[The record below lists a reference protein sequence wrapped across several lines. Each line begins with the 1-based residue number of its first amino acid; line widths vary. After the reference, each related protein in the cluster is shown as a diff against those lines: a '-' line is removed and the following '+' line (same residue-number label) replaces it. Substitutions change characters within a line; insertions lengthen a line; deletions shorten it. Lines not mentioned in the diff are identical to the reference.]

1 MTDKLDPIT
10 PERAVQM
17 YLTSREDELSKNSLQ
32 NYKYDLAAFTDW
44 CEQEGV
50 GNMNDLTGR
59 TVMDFRMDRAEE
71 VKQITLRGNL
81 WNLKKFLRFCEKI
94 DAVQPG
100 LNEKVAVPEVSTA
113 DEVNKTYITAEEADA
128 VLEYLKKYEYAT
140 FRHAILYTLWH
151 TGMRSGSLRS
161 LDLRDFEPDRNSL
174 MLRHRPET
182 GTPLKNKE
190 NGERDVFIKDDL
202 CDVLSD
208 FVDMHRSDSLDEY
221 GRKPLFSTGSGR
233 PAKTTLQRNMYT
245 VTRPCHIGAEC
256 PHDRS
261 PDTCEATGYN
271 TASKC
276 PSSVSPHALRKGA
289 ITHMLNRGKP
299 KDVASERMNVSREV
313 LDTHYDRRN
322 KAEQMETRRRYL
334 EDL

>member
-1 MTDKLDPIT
+1 MPDKLDPIAPT
-10 PERAVQM
+10 RAVEM
-17 YLTSREDELSKNSLQ
+17 YLTSRENELSKNSLQ

-44 CEQEGV
+44 CQQEGID
-50 GNMNDLTGR
+50 NMNDIAGR

-71 VKQITLRGNL
+71 VKQVTLRGNL

-94 DAVQPG
+94 DAVQAG

-113 DEVNKTYITAEEADA
+113 DEVNETFLTADEADA
-128 VLEYLKKYEYAT
+128 ILEYLKKYEYAS
-140 FRHAILYTLWH
+140 FRHAVFYTLWH

-161 LDLRDFEPDRNSL
+161 LDLGDFDPEGNSL
-174 MLRHRPET
+174 KLRHRPEK
-182 GTPLKNKE
+182 GTPLKNKT
-190 NGERDVFIKDDL
+190 NGERDVYIKDDL

-208 FVDMHRSDSLDEY
+208 FVDMHRPDCLDDC
-221 GRKPLFSTGSGR
+221 GREPLFSTGSGR
-233 PAKTTLQRNMYT
+233 PAKTTLQRNIYT
-245 VTRPCHIGAEC
+245 VTRPCHFGAQC

-261 PDTCEATGYN
+261 PDTCEAGDYN

-289 ITHMLNRGKP
+289 ITHMLNLGKP

-313 LDTHYDRRN
+313 LDAHYDRRN
-322 KAEQMETRRRYL
+322 KAEQMDTRRRYL